1 MKKLFCLMAMAA
13 FAAVSCQE
21 KITDGAGG
29 VLSCTLGYDGN
40 DYIEISTKVVDFD
53 LSEMSITIQNA
64 EGEEVY
70 RCEDASTLPAEIELA
85 PGQYT
90 ARAYT
95 AGASEAA
102 FDEPSFSGEK
112 QFSILDGEVTEAEIV
127 CSLDNVKVSVLL
139 DESFTSNIKDYSV
152 TVTAVDY
159 EKSLVFTSEYIEQGR
174 AGYFAVSPLQVNV
187 IGKRIENDEPVNL
200 VSDIEDVEARDH
212 FILNISVGEVPS
224 TGGSGSLKVTIDES
238 TNDHDVDITVPGLPD
253 IQEGPAPEIAFS
265 CSEDVTFTTA
275 EAASAVVDITV
286 KAENKVENLFVKI
299 ESQELLALLSM
310 LPIGDVVKSGNWD
323 IANISDPSLAEFLSG
338 LGLYNEDDPVKGK
351 TEHTFSIGA
360 FMPLMPASENPYPFV
375 ITVTDALGKETT
387 RTLTVHR
394 VD

>member
-13 FAAVSCQE
+13 LAAVSCQE

-40 DYIEISTKVVDFD
+40 DYVEISTKAADFD

-139 DESFTSNIKDYSV
+139 DE
-152 TVTAVDY
+152 
-159 EKSLVFTSEYIEQGR
+159 LVFTSEYIEQGR

-310 LPIGDVVKSGNWD
+310 LPMSDVVKSGNWD